1 MRPLRLCIVIT
12 GLGMG
17 GAEHALLQLLSRFD
31 PARVQVRLI
40 VLGRE
45 DALAERFRAIGV
57 VPEFLGL
64 RPGRWPFAE
73 IGRFFAAVRTSGA
86 DLLQGWMYH
95 GNLAASFAGARLG
108 LPVCW
113 SVRDTP
119 DAAHGHSRFTRATIA
134 LSRWYVGRTLRIF
147 NVSRRSAE
155 YCASEL
161 GWPAERIEVLPNG
174 IDVERFHPDAAARAH
189 AREQLGV
196 PPEAPLIGM
205 VARYAPVK
213 DHPLFLAAAARLRAA
228 VPDARF
234 ALVGKGCEPSNAA
247 LMAAVEQAG
256 LSGAVSLLGA
266 RHDVE
271 TIVPAFDLAVLTS
284 RSEGFPNVLA
294 EAMACGVPVVSTDVG
309 DARDI
314 VGESGRITGHSPE
327 ALASAW
333 RDMLLAPD
341 RTQRGRDAREHIL
354 ARYALQGIADRL
366 QARYASLLA
375 EARKA

>member
-1 MRPLRLCIVIT
+1 MRPLRLCIVTT

-31 PARVQVRLI
+31 PARVTVRLI

-45 DALAERFRAIGV
+45 DALAERFRAAGV
-57 VPEFLGL
+57 EPEFLGL
-64 RPGRWPFAE
+64 KPGSWPFTE
-73 IGRFFAAVRTSGA
+73 IGRFLAAVRATGA

-147 NVSRRSAE
+147 NVSRRSAD
-155 YCASEL
+155 YCATAL
-161 GWPAERIEVLPNG
+161 GWPADRIEVLPNG
-174 IDVERFHPDAAARAH
+174 IDVARFRPDAEARARL
-189 AREQLGV
+189 REQFGI
-196 PPEAPLIGM
+196 APSAPVVGM

-213 DHPLFLAAAARLRAA
+213 DHPLFLAAAARLREAL
-228 VPDARF
+228 PDARF
-234 ALVGKGCEPSNAA
+234 ILVGKDCAPQNEVLAS
-247 LMAAVEQAG
+247 LLREAG
-256 LSGAVSLLGA
+256 LEGAVSLLGA

-271 TIVPAFDLAVLTS
+271 AIVPAFDVAALTS

-309 DARDI
+309 DAREI
-314 VGESGRITGHSPE
+314 IGSSGVIADRSPE
-327 ALASAW
+327 AMAAAW
-333 RDMLLAPD
+333 LSLLQSSDYA
-341 RTQRGRDAREHIL
+341 QRAHDAREHIL
-354 ARYALQGIADRL
+354 SRYALEGIADRL
-366 QARYASLLA
+366 QTRYADLLA